1 MNIPAINSDN
11 EYKKYR
17 GDAES
22 WQSAIKKIFKQHDI
36 KLNNY
41 DITAGFNSTY
51 PVFLIDSYV
60 IKLFGYRHNAEQ
72 VFNNERNAHHC
83 LLRDSYIKAPKI
95 IAEGIVTTADGHL
108 WSYLILE
115 KISGKSWMD
124 NTLTRDEKITVVKE
138 LGQQIK
144 HIHALPNIAQI
155 KSDDDWC
162 DLDVSAAA
170 RKSVL
175 PEHLIIQIP
184 KFLQHINSFDRVIT
198 HGDMVGMHIFID
210 DTNLSGII
218 DWGDATFTDRH
229 YELGKLTNMFPC
241 DKLLLTTLLDTA
253 NWPVTKNFAKQTLGL
268 ALYRQAVGLTQHF
281 SFDVFYQLPEIL
293 PLHEIKTLEELAD
306 IMFDTK

>member
-11 EYKKYR
+11 KYKKYR
-17 GDAES
+17 SDTES
-22 WQSAIKKIFKQHDI
+22 WRQAIENIFKQHDI
-36 KLNNY
+36 ELNNS
-41 DITAGFNSTY
+41 DISTGFNSTY

-72 VFNNERNAHHC
+72 VFNNERSAHHY
-83 LLRDSYIKAPKI
+83 LVKDSYIKSPKI
-95 IAEGIVTTADGHL
+95 MAEGMVTAVVGNL

-115 KISGKSWMD
+115 KISGKSWLD
-124 NTLTRDEKITVVKE
+124 STLTKDKQIAVVTKLE
-138 LGQQIK
+138 WQIK
-144 HIHALPNIAQI
+144 HIHALPNITKI
-155 KSDDDWC
+155 KSDNDWH
-162 DLDVSAAA
+162 DLDIKAAA

-184 KFLQHINSFDRVIT
+184 KFLQHINAFDRVIT
-198 HGDMVGMHIFID
+198 HGDLVGMQFFID

-229 YELGKLTNMFPC
+229 YELGKLTNMFQC
-241 DKLLLTTLLDTA
+241 DKLLLTTLLDAA
-253 NWPVTKNFAKQTLGL
+253 NWPVTKNFAKKTLGL

-306 IMFDTK
+306 LMFDIK